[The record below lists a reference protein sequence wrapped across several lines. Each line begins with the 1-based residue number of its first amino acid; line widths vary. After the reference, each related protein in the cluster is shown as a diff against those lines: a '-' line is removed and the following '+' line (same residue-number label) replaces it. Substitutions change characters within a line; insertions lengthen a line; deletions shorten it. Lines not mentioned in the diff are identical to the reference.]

1 VTTLKM
7 THIADSVPPPQTHH
21 QDPNSKI
28 TFIPHAPKN
37 LTLPERLAWRAGY
50 RAALKLLAGNPNDPN
65 LNTGTA
71 NPTEPGQSPGSIY
84 WCATHRSTSPDT
96 DRCDFARYL
105 PPDQTRAER
114 EQCKLSPAA
123 VVTAALE
130 TKPWRQPQKEPLKGT
145 PTP

>member
-1 VTTLKM
+1 M
-7 THIADSVPPPQTHH
+7 THAIQPSDSQRE
-21 QDPNSKI
+21 SKI
-28 TFIPHAPKN
+28 TFIPHAPQN
-37 LTLPERLAWRAGY
+37 LTLPERLSWRAGY

-65 LNTGTA
+65 
-71 NPTEPGQSPGSIY
+71 TERESPVY

-114 EQCKLSPAA
+114 DACKLSPAA

-130 TKPWRQPQKEPLKGT
+130 TPPWRQPQKEPLKGT
-145 PTP
+145 P